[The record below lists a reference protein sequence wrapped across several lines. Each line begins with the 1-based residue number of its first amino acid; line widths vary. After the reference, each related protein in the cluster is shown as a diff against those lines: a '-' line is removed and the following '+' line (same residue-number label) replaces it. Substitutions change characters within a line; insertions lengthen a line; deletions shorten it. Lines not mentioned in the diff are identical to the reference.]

1 MIGLERS
8 LSAETAKWFLPPTLE
23 SFVYSISISATYI
36 GKEYSINMNN
46 MRCEMSVYYGEYI
59 IFCVLPNLF

>member
-8 LSAETAKWFLPPTLE
+8 LSAETAKWFLPPTLK
-23 SFVYSISISATYI
+23 SFAYSISISI
-36 GKEYSINMNN
+36 EKEYSINMNN

-59 IFCVLPNLF
+59 SFRVLPNLF